1 MNDLRR
7 AIYRK
12 LCTADDT
19 IEQAIVFCISN
30 NKIGKNNMKTYV
42 FCAKNIDKLSF
53 GAARY
58 IAHDLQQVSCCT
70 FYIANVIS

>member
-12 LCTADDT
+12 LTTANDT
-19 IEQAIVFCISN
+19 IERAIIVFCIYN

-70 FYIANVIS
+70 F